1 MKQRL
6 AIISGVRTPFC
17 KAPGH
22 MKGLKADD
30 FGAYAVKEL
39 LHRSGVKVSDLDELI
54 FGNVIQPTESA
65 NLARILA
72 VKAGIPLSIP
82 SYTVNR
88 NCASGME
95 AITTS
100 ANKILSD
107 EADSILCGGT
117 ESMSNGPVLF
127 GEKMVNLLLKLKKA
141 KSPGAML
148 SVLGG
153 FRPNYLVPVIPGLVD
168 PLCGLSMGQT
178 AELLARDFK
187 ITRQEQDQ
195 FAVISHNRAEAAIK
209 EGRFEGEIVPVPVP
223 PKFKEMQTVDN
234 GVRFG
239 QTLADCTKLRPVFER
254 VTGTVTAG
262 NASQTTDGAAAMI
275 IMREAK
281 AKSLGLKPLGYLVDY
296 AYAGLEPERM
306 GMGPVFA
313 TAKLFEKASLKLED
327 FDLIE
332 MNEAFAAQVIA
343 NERAFACNDYAKKH
357 LGRDKAIGEIDREIM
372 NVNGGAIALGHP
384 VGATGSRMVIHLL
397 RELKRRGK
405 KRGLATLCIGGGQGA
420 ALALEVN

>member
-39 LHRSGVKVSDLDELI
+39 MHRSGVKVGDLDELI

-141 KSPGAML
+141 KST
-148 SVLGG
+148 VQC
-153 FRPNYLVPVIPGLVD
+153 FQFWVVFD
-168 PLCGLSMGQT
+168 P
-178 AELLARDFK
+178 
-187 ITRQEQDQ
+187 
-195 FAVISHNRAEAAIK
+195 
-209 EGRFEGEIVPVPVP
+209 
-223 PKFKEMQTVDN
+223 
-234 GVRFG
+234 
-239 QTLADCTKLRPVFER
+239 
-254 VTGTVTAG
+254 
-262 NASQTTDGAAAMI
+262 I
-275 IMREAK
+275 IWC
-281 AKSLGLKPLGYLVDY
+281 L
-296 AYAGLEPERM
+296 
-306 GMGPVFA
+306 
-313 TAKLFEKASLKLED
+313 
-327 FDLIE
+327 
-332 MNEAFAAQVIA
+332 
-343 NERAFACNDYAKKH
+343 
-357 LGRDKAIGEIDREIM
+357 
-372 NVNGGAIALGHP
+372 
-384 VGATGSRMVIHLL
+384 
-397 RELKRRGK
+397 
-405 KRGLATLCIGGGQGA
+405 
-420 ALALEVN
+420 

>member
-6 AIISGVRTPFC
+6 AIIAGVRTPFC

-39 LHRSGVKVSDLDELI
+39 MHRAGVKVTDLDELI

-72 VKAGIPLSIP
+72 VKAGIPLNIP

-141 KSPGAML
+141 KSPVAML
-148 SVLGG
+148 NVMSG

-187 ITRQEQDQ
+187 ITRKEQDE
-195 FAVISHNRAEAAIK
+195 FAVMSHNRAEAAQKSGAFDI
-209 EGRFEGEIVPVPVP
+209 EIVPVPVP
-223 PKFKEMQTVDN
+223 PKFKEMKVKDD
-234 GVRFG
+234 GVRAN
-239 QTLADCTKLRPVFER
+239 QTLADCAKLRPVFER

-275 IMREAK
+275 IMRESK
-281 AKSLGLKPLGYLVDY
+281 AKSLGLQPLGYLVDY
-296 AYAGLEPERM
+296 AYAGLEPQRM

-313 TAKLFEKASLKLED
+313 TAKLLKKASMKLED

-343 NERAFACNDYAKKH
+343 NERAFASKDYAKKY
-357 LGRDKAIGEIDREIM
+357 LDRDTALGEIDREIM

-384 VGATGSRMVIHLL
+384 VGATGSRMVIHILN
-397 RELKRRGK
+397 ELTRRGK

-420 ALALEVN
+420 ALALEVE